1 MRLLLQ
7 TRTRYTK
14 ADGSDC
20 GGVSTPGHGQGEGP
34 ARNEFRDS
42 GTKEI
47 VGGAEVSVANGV
59 LRNPCH
65 PPGLDINEKR
75 VTNQSY

>member
-1 MRLLLQ
+1 MKREACLPPD
-7 TRTRYTK
+7 TGR
-14 ADGSDC
+14 
-20 GGVSTPGHGQGEGP
+20 GEGP

-59 LRNPCH
+59 LPFH
-65 PPGLDINEKR
+65 YYFPKEYIYKKR
-75 VTNQSY
+75 ATEESIAL